1 MDEAFQRK
9 GVAMQHSPPWS
20 MGWQL
25 APLTTDHK
33 SGSGG
38 YCKEPKCNVRI
49 HFRLGD
55 RCHRFGR
62 EHKQTCWG
70 LQNAQDQCSFVA
82 DYVISL
88 SKTVDKFDN
97 GVLTV

>member
-1 MDEAFQRK
+1 MK
-9 GVAMQHSPPWS
+9 HSKEKALRCNTRPVECV
-20 MGWQL
+20 GWQMV
-25 APLTTDHK
+25 PLTTDHK